1 MQSGLLPAMPLPS
14 MNPEP
19 VDDFLNE
26 LRRADEE
33 RHALVE
39 RVRKLIHDVGPR
51 LREEVKYGGLLFSA
65 RSPVCGLFSYD
76 RHLSLEFSQG
86 ATLADRHHVL
96 EGEGKFR
103 RHIKL
108 HKIGDLFKK
117 NVREYLDL
125 ALAAAEAGP
134 GAKAAKPPRS

>member
-1 MQSGLLPAMPLPS
+1 

-26 LRRADEE
+26 LRRVDEE
-33 RHALVE
+33 RYALVE
-39 RVRKLIHDVGPR
+39 RVRKLIHTAGPR

-65 RSPVCGLFSYD
+65 GSPVCGLFSYD
-76 RHLSLEFSQG
+76 KHLSLEFSQG
-86 ATLADRHHVL
+86 AALADRHQVL
-96 EGEGKFR
+96 EGEGKLR

-117 NVREYLDL
+117 NVREYLEL
-125 ALAAAEAGP
+125 AFAAAEAQP
-134 GAKAAKPPRS
+134 AKRKKPQREK

>member
-1 MQSGLLPAMPLPS
+1 

-26 LRRADEE
+26 LRRVDEE
-33 RHALVE
+33 RWALVE
-39 RVRKLIHDVGPR
+39 RVRKLVHTAGPR

-65 RSPVCGLFSYD
+65 GSPVCALFSYD
-76 RHLSLEFSQG
+76 KHLSLEFSQG
-86 ATLADRHHVL
+86 AALADRHQVL

-117 NVREYLDL
+117 NVREYLEL
-125 ALAAAEAGP
+125 AFAAAEAQP
-134 GAKAAKPPRS
+134 KRAARK

>member
-1 MQSGLLPAMPLPS
+1 

-26 LRRADEE
+26 LRRVDTE

-39 RVRKLIHDVGPR
+39 RVRQLIHTAGPR

-65 RSPVCGLFSYD
+65 GAPVCGLFSYEK
-76 RHLSLEFSQG
+76 HLSLEFSQG
-86 ATLADRHHVL
+86 AALADRHRVL

-108 HKIGDLFKK
+108 HKVGDLYKK
-117 NVREYLDL
+117 NVREYLEL
-125 ALAAAEAGP
+125 AFAAAEAGQ
-134 GAKAAKPPRS
+134 AARAASKPRR